1 MIIGYDLTLS
11 HIKNTGKMNH
21 DVKKICIMED
31 MKMNTNCYFDL
42 SLPLESEKFQR
53 LLDRVYEKPQG
64 YELYADDEKYVDDTL
79 SNKGITV
86 VYHDSHKKKIKIK
99 VNPNLILGDE
109 PILGNI
115 PKLLH
120 KLEKRI
126 DAYFHG
132 EYGLDDFQL
141 KRMGIVADV
150 DVLEREKVTDYM
162 KVLRRIGRVKGFSPS
177 NDSGLD
183 RLCWVGNS
191 NGIEFSIYDLEKVA
205 KAQLPESEPKRKKL
219 RMIEQGTEGI
229 LRAEVWLTTKALQ
242 RVTDEILPSNQ
253 IPELLKNNQQVCH
266 QVLMRIIPYGDFHK
280 KGEAVEIIQK
290 KVADRRMRFRMLRL
304 LALVPEKKSLLLA
317 QKAMNSR
324 RIDEVM
330 FEFFSIGLS
339 PVTIS
344 KRHEV
349 KHLKNLYEF
358 L

>member
-1 MIIGYDLTLS
+1 
-11 HIKNTGKMNH
+11 
-21 DVKKICIMED
+21 
-31 MKMNTNCYFDL
+31 
-42 SLPLESEKFQR
+42 
-53 LLDRVYEKPQG
+53 
-64 YELYADDEKYVDDTL
+64 
-79 SNKGITV
+79 
-86 VYHDSHKKKIKIK
+86 
-99 VNPNLILGDE
+99 
-109 PILGNI
+109 
-115 PKLLH
+115 
-120 KLEKRI
+120 
-126 DAYFHG
+126 
-132 EYGLDDFQL
+132 
-141 KRMGIVADV
+141 MGIVADV

-183 RLCWVGNS
+183 RDVGLRWKGNS
-191 NGIEFSIYDLEKVA
+191 NGVEFSVYDLEKVA

-219 RMIEQGTEGI
+219 RMIEDNTKGI
-229 LRAEVWLTTKALQ
+229 LRAEVWLTAKALQ

-253 IPELLKNNQQVCH
+253 IPELLKNNQKVCH

-290 KVADRRMRFRMLRL
+290 KVTDRRMRFRMLRL